1 MIRRYFY
8 PGLAR
13 LLPEPTQEARM
24 PADPPSPLAPIREL
38 LAKAEAEGTTP
49 RDAEALTTRA
59 AGLLAHYGLDRVR
72 LAEVDP
78 EADLLTDLVIDL
90 DNPWATVQA
99 HLLAHLAEALRC
111 EAIEIR
117 RSAPGARLHLF
128 GYASDI
134 ERTEVI
140 VASLLTQ
147 MTHALAAQE
156 VPATA
161 ASVRAWRRA
170 WMLGYATAA
179 IGRIEAAEA
188 RALEEADDGPELV
201 IALHERAQAVRRRA
215 DEAYP
220 FTRTTRESYTASSG
234 YDSGYSHG
242 HSASI

>member
-1 MIRRYFY
+1 MPTY
-8 PGLAR
+8 PS
-13 LLPEPTQEARM
+13 
-24 PADPPSPLAPIREL
+24 SPLAPVREL

-49 RDAEALTTRA
+49 RDAEALTSRA
-59 AGLLAHYGLDRVR
+59 ADLLAHYGLDRVR

-78 EADLLTDLVIDL
+78 EADLRTDLVIDL
-90 DNPWATVQA
+90 DNPWAIVQA
-99 HLLAHLAEALRC
+99 HLLTHAAEALRC
-111 EAIEIR
+111 EAIETSR
-117 RSAPGARLHLF
+117 PGPGTRLHLF

-134 ERTEVI
+134 ERAEII

-147 MTHALAAQE
+147 MSHALAAQE

-161 ASVRAWRRA
+161 TSVRGWRRA

-188 RALEEADDGPELV
+188 RAVEEADDHPELV
-201 IALHERAQAVRRRA
+201 IALHQRAQAVRRRA

-220 FTRTTRESYTASSG
+220 HTRTTRESYTADSG

-242 HSASI
+242 HSVDT